1 LQCRREPLIQGI
13 STYTKS
19 PSQISNGSTRPGL
32 ETWALTLIE
41 YAVPRMKFM
50 KRTENRGCDPT
61 AHPRPKLFS
70 HFRFRIYLSIAAKTD
85 TIATLV
91 EGIYS
96 PDAVGRV
103 GLLN

>member
-1 LQCRREPLIQGI
+1 LQCRREPLIPGI

-41 YAVPRMKFM
+41 YAVPRMKLM
-50 KRTENRGCDPT
+50 KRTENRGCNPT
-61 AHPRPKLFS
+61 AHPRPKL
-70 HFRFRIYLSIAAKTD
+70 IAAKTD
-85 TIATLV
+85 TIATPV